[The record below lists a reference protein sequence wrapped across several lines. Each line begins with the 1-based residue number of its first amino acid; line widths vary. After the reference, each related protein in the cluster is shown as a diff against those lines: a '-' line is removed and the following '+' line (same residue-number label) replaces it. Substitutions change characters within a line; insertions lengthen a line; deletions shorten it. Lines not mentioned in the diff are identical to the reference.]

1 MKKFLKYIIV
11 IAVLAVLTVCGIG
24 YWNDSKIKAKEEIVK
39 QKMSGE
45 VAQILKTGEV
55 KSDTKLFIK
64 EINIDAMRNFFTR
77 LKETYGSCTG
87 KQAPVCVSSERYPTV
102 VDNRATK
109 HGSSI
114 TCTYAVSCDKTQTKV
129 QTVFKQTGEEEFR
142 LEKFNIE

>member
-55 KSDTKLFIK
+55 K

-114 TCTYAVSCDKTQTKV
+114 TCTYAVSCDKAQTKI